1 MKTRNEKISETK
13 TDGREAFFAKCREV
27 HGDTYDYAD
36 VVFTKASDKLTFTCR
51 THGEFAQLG
60 YAHRHGQGCPVC
72 AAAKRRK
79 NMTSSTSKFIASA
92 ARIHGD
98 AYTYDNTV
106 YTTARGKLTISCRE
120 HGDFVQVAKNHLDGS
135 GCPVCALARR
145 SESLVKSTS
154 TFVEQ
159 AKNVHG
165 DRYDYEDTQYTKA
178 ANTVSIKCRVHGVFT
193 QLPYVHLRGAGCS
206 KCGNIVSSNTRA
218 ATQAEYESK
227 ARRAHGSKY
236 EYGAYSRAHAS
247 LEIECPEHGVFTQLA
262 HNHVQGM
269 GCPRCAATSSQPE
282 QDITAFISSSGYVAT
297 SRYRPD
303 WMQGKELDI
312 FVPELNLAIEYCGS
326 WVHNSTRNPFG
337 APTKKEW
344 YHYDKWKLCRDN
356 GVTLLTIYDFE
367 WFASR
372 EKWEAVIRHKL
383 QKADRRVYARKCQI
397 VSVDRAVAYQ
407 FCKDHHIESAGGAW
421 TYQALCLGLEHQGEL
436 VAVMVEDKGDIKRS
450 CTLSGTAVIG
460 GVSRLF
466 KAFPAGTT
474 MMTTN
479 NTGSSGKYGTLLS
492 KKTTRYWW
500 VSPDRPPTAIPRR
513 QCQKQ
518 LLEKR
523 FGVPVGEKTERQ
535 YMEDLGYV
543 RCYDSG
549 LSYWVNT

>member
-1 MKTRNEKISETK
+1 MKTRNEKISATK

-27 HGDTYDYAD
+27 HGDTYNYAD

-51 THGEFAQLG
+51 THGEFTQLG
-60 YAHRHGQGCPVC
+60 YAHRHGQGCPAC
-72 AAAKRRK
+72 AAIKRGANQPTK
-79 NMTSSTSKFIASA
+79 TSLEAMLNRFTAV
-92 ARIHGD
+92 HGD
-98 AYTYDNTV
+98 TYDYSKVTQV
-106 YTTARGKLTISCRE
+106 STRLKATITCRK
-120 HGDFVQVAKNHLDGS
+120 HGDFQQS
-135 GCPVCALARR
+135 
-145 SESLVKSTS
+145 
-154 TFVEQ
+154 F
-159 AKNVHG
+159 
-165 DRYDYEDTQYTKA
+165 
-178 ANTVSIKCRVHGVFT
+178 
-193 QLPYVHLRGAGCS
+193 
-206 KCGNIVSSNTRA
+206 
-218 ATQAEYESK
+218 
-227 ARRAHGSKY
+227 
-236 EYGAYSRAHAS
+236 RAHAS
-247 LEIECPEHGVFTQLA
+247 GHGCARCAEERNGSYQVYGADEFARRAAEVHSGKYAYTGDYCGSKQLVTIMCPAHGAFVQKA
-262 HNHVQGM
+262 GNHVNNEQ
-269 GCPRCAATSSQPE
+269 GCPKCARTSSKPE
-282 QDITAFISSSGYVAT
+282 AEISNIVAAYGYSVEAHH
-297 SRYRPD
+297 RPD

-326 WVHNSTRNPFG
+326 HVHNNTRHVYGGN
-337 APTKKEW
+337 TKREW
-344 YHYDKWKLCRDN
+344 YHYNKWKLCRDN

-397 VSVDRAVAYQ
+397 VSVERAVAYQ

-421 TYQALCLGLEHQGEL
+421 TYQALCLGLAHQGEL

-479 NTGSSGKYGTLLS
+479 NTGSSGNYGTLLD

-500 VSPDRPPTAIPRR
+500 VKLGTVPTAIPRR
-513 QCQKQ
+513 QCQKH
-518 LLEKR
+518 LLERR